1 MEGDLFPEVEPLD
14 EPDPHAYD
22 EEPYDDEQ
30 EPEDEDERLQRLAD
44 QARQDWLD
52 EREDDGN

>member
-1 MEGDLFPEVEPLD
+1 MEGDMFPDNNLD

-30 EPEDEDERLQRLAD
+30 EPEDEDTRLQRLAD
-44 QARQDWLD
+44 QAWEDWLD
-52 EREDDGN
+52 ERENEDD